1 MDQDF
6 RLQGRCK
13 SKGRCKLQGRLR
25 VAGRETT
32 LVPSM
37 SALKATFL
45 TLLSACA
52 APGTQGPPPMD
63 PHSHAEPHRVR
74 VTHVDL
80 DLELDFAARVVRG
93 VARLDLERVDRAA
106 PLILDQQGLAIRR
119 VTGADGTARR
129 FTVGEEHDGLGS
141 ALTIELDPIDR
152 SVHVAYATTE
162 KADALQWLE
171 PSQTAGGKSPFLF
184 TQGQSVLTRTWIP
197 LQDSPGVR
205 VTYDA
210 RVRAPAGLTAL
221 MSAQHLGQDTQGAF
235 RFRLEHPIPSYLIA
249 LACGELAFR
258 PISERCGIWAEPSV
272 VDRARAEFEDT
283 ESMVR
288 AAEELFGPY
297 RWGRYDVL
305 VLPPSFPFGGM
316 ENPCLTFATPTV
328 LAGDKSLVSLVAHEL
343 AHSWSGNLVTNAT
356 WRDFWLN
363 EGFTVYFE
371 SRIMERVYGADR
383 ARMEMQLARAELE
396 REMARQEPWEQV
408 LHVEL
413 GGRHPDDGFSSVPY
427 TKGALFLMRIE
438 AVVGRA
444 RFDAFLRRWFDEH
457 AFESVTTAEFRRFLE
472 AELLAQDPDA
482 RRAIDVDAWLD
493 EPGLRA
499 DTPDPRSP
507 LLAQV
512 DGQVTRWQASR
523 SAADVNTQG
532 WSTQSWLHFLE
543 AIAGDL
549 DAARMADFD
558 QRFDLTHSG
567 NAEILCVWLRLSIQ
581 HGYAAADPALVQFLT
596 DVGRRKFLEPL
607 YREMVKTEAGRERAR
622 ELYARLRS
630 RYHAVARGTIDEVVG
645 WPAVA
650 PTR

>member
-1 MDQDF
+1 LDPEIGARA
-6 RLQGRCK
+6 RLQA
-13 SKGRCKLQGRLR
+13 
-25 VAGRETT
+25 AGRETT
-32 LVPSM
+32 LVLSM
-37 SALKATFL
+37 SVRKATLL

-52 APGTQGPPPMD
+52 APGAQGPPTMD

-80 DLELDFAARVVRG
+80 DLELDFAAQVVRG
-93 VARLDLERVDRAA
+93 VAGLDLERVDPGA
-106 PLILDQQGLAIRR
+106 PLVLDQQGLAIRS
-119 VTGADGTARR
+119 VAGADGTVRR
-129 FTVGEEHDGLGS
+129 FRVGPEHDGLGS
-141 ALTIELDPIDR
+141 ALTIDLEPSDR
-152 SVHVAYATTE
+152 SVRVTYATTE

-171 PSQTAGGKSPFLF
+171 PSQTSGGKSPFLF
-184 TQGQSVLTRTWIP
+184 TQGQAVLTRTWIP
-197 LQDSPGVR
+197 LQDSPAVR

-221 MSAQHLGQDTQGAF
+221 MSAQQLGQDTRGAF
-235 RFRLEHPIPSYLIA
+235 CFRLEHPIPSYLIA

-413 GGRHPDDGFSSVPY
+413 AGHHPDDGFSSVPY

-438 AVVGRA
+438 AVVGRP

-457 AFESVTTAEFRRFLE
+457 AFQSVTTAEFRRFLE
-472 AELLAQDPDA
+472 AELLAQDADA
-482 RRAIDVDAWLD
+482 RKAIDVDAWLA

-507 LLAQV
+507 LLDQVDAQV
-512 DGQVTRWQASR
+512 ARWRAGR
-523 SAADVNTQG
+523 TAADVRTEG

-543 AIAGDL
+543 AIAGNL
-549 DAARMADFD
+549 DAASMADLD
-558 QRFDLTHSG
+558 RRFDLTNSG
-567 NAEILCVWLRLSIQ
+567 NSEILCTWLRLSIQ
-581 HGYAAADPALVQFLT
+581 HGYSAADPALVRFLT

-607 YREMVKTEAGRERAR
+607 YREMVKTDAGRERAR
-622 ELYARLRS
+622 QLYGRLRG
-630 RYHAVARGTIDEVVG
+630 RYHAVSRGTIDEVVG
-645 WPAVA
+645 WSANSS
-650 PTR
+650 TR